1 MTCHICSRAPNSR
14 LPFYCPTCARN
25 QLYQLRVENAR
36 VILEKEFLGQ
46 QIEDTISRGTL
57 QEEATEPGT
66 TPRRLQ
72 DDASRRWA
80 LQVATTRQAES
91 AARTRALNDRI
102 RSLKAEIKDKQTE
115 VSQRKA
121 VLSRQRSDAESAKF
135 QLTEREAA
143 TLAGIQNNT
152 KRTDHLWHS
161 LHSKTAEARIF
172 LCREAANL
180 YVLRQKAVEKDG
192 SPKDIYIIGGVPI
205 LDLRE
210 MNGKSPQPIPP
221 K

>member
-1 MTCHICSRAPNSR
+1 MTCHICSRAPSSR

-36 VILEKEFLGQ
+36 VLLEKESIGQ
-46 QIEDTISRGTL
+46 QVEDAIAHGSSHEQTV
-57 QEEATEPGT
+57 EPDKQ
-66 TPRRLQ
+66 PLRLQ

-91 AARTRALNDRI
+91 ATRTKALNERI
-102 RSLKAEIKDKQTE
+102 KALKSEIKDKQTE
-115 VSQRKA
+115 VSQQKA
-121 VLSRQRSDAESAKF
+121 VLSRQRSDAESAKY
-135 QLTEREAA
+135 QLAEREAA
-143 TLAGIQNNT
+143 TLAGVQNNT

-161 LHSKTAEARIF
+161 LHSKTAEARIY

-180 YVLRQKAVEKDG
+180 YGLQQMIKEKDG
-192 SPKDIYIIGGVPI
+192 RPRESYVIGGVPL

-210 MNGKSPQPIPP
+210 MNGKW
-221 K
+221 